1 MFQRFETFC
10 GLPFLVSDDACA
22 CHQLIFCYK
31 QVVRMSNWYLGGTD
45 WSASCRRAINFI
57 VKVEE
62 RDVFY
67 QPCLQANINL
77 QITNSATLDN
87 IVTSKRNCACLLNP
101 LSILFTQD
109 RNFGNYKRTIRGRRL
124 YDFENILRRGRY
136 LAVRDLWVSLYN
148 G

>member
-1 MFQRFETFC
+1 M
-10 GLPFLVSDDACA
+10 
-22 CHQLIFCYK
+22 
-31 QVVRMSNWYLGGTD
+31 
-45 WSASCRRAINFI
+45 

-87 IVTSKRNCACLLNP
+87 IVTSKRNCACLLHP
-101 LSILFTQD
+101 LSILFTKD
-109 RNFGNYKRTIRGRRL
+109 RKFGNYKRTLRGRRL
-124 YDFENILRRGRY
+124 YDFENILRRDRY
-136 LAVRDLWVSLYN
+136 LAVKDLWVSLFN

>member
-1 MFQRFETFC
+1 M
-10 GLPFLVSDDACA
+10 
-22 CHQLIFCYK
+22 
-31 QVVRMSNWYLGGTD
+31 
-45 WSASCRRAINFI
+45 

-101 LSILFTQD
+101 LSILFTKD
-109 RNFGNYKRTIRGRRL
+109 RKFGNYKRTLRGRRL
-124 YDFENILRRGRY
+124 YDFENILRRDRY
-136 LAVRDLWVSLYN
+136 LAVKDLWVSLFN